1 MSGLQLR
8 RLAVVVAVLL
18 GLWGLSALLGH
29 RSDQLRGALV
39 VPVLPPTLKD
49 TITIVHGR
57 DTMRLAQVAPSV
69 WTANGFPAAP
79 GKGDELLKAIGD
91 TAPRDI
97 ASISKTTLPRM
108 GLDSLTAWTLRI
120 GPANQPR
127 FTLLIGKP
135 GSEYGTAYVR
145 VPGSDTAYLWRGTL
159 PALVQRVTDIW
170 RDHHIASVAPDSIQS
185 LEITLHGKRFSVT
198 RQGKGWTVDGQ
209 RADSTRVGVLLA
221 QYRNLEAQ
229 GFGTPDSLRGLPPR
243 GHRVVTIRGRR
254 SAPLLSL
261 ALDSTA
267 GGFWATKS
275 GDATVY
281 RLAAYSV
288 LQLTPAADSLRAHH

>member
-8 RLAVVVAVLL
+8 RLAVAVVVLL

-39 VPVLPPTLKD
+39 LPVLPPTLKD
-49 TITIVHGR
+49 TITIIHGR
-57 DTMRLAQVAPSV
+57 DTVRLAQVAPSV

-91 TAPRDI
+91 TSPRDV
-97 ASISKTTLPRM
+97 ASINKATLPRM
-108 GLDSLTAWTLRI
+108 GLDSVTAWTLRV
-120 GPANQPR
+120 GPAGQPR
-127 FTLLIGKP
+127 FTLLIGNP
-135 GSEYGTAYVR
+135 GGEYGTAYVR
-145 VPGSDTAYLWRGTL
+145 LPRSDTAYLWRGTL
-159 PALVQRVTDIW
+159 PALVQRVPDIW
-170 RDHHIASVAPDSIQS
+170 RDHHIASVAPDSVQS
-185 LEITLHGKRFSVT
+185 IEITLHGKRFSVT
-198 RQGKGWTVDGQ
+198 RQGKGWTIDGQ
-209 RADSTRVGVLLA
+209 RADSAKVGVLLA

-229 GFGTPDSLRGLPPR
+229 GFGTRDSLRGTSPR
-243 GHRVVTIRGRR
+243 GHRAVTMHGRGA
-254 SAPLLSL
+254 APLLSL
-261 ALDSTA
+261 VLDSAA